1 MDSQDKSGVSLSV
14 KTYVKSVTISADGE
28 YTILLNDNLLSST
41 SKNKNGS
48 HIMMAKSAHRKN

>member
-28 YTILLNDNLLSST
+28 YTIQKQKWQPRKDSNLN
-41 SKNKNGS
+41 
-48 HIMMAKSAHRKN
+48 